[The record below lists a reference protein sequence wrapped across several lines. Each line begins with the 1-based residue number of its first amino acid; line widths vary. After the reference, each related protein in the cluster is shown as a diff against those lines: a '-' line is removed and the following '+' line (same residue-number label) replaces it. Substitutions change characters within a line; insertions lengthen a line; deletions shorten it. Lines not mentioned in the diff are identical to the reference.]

1 MTNTDENAFKSASHE
16 EHGATALMVMPV
28 HDPSELVEKAMHTQ
42 KDVGEALASY
52 TRKEDEVQKAHE
64 HHLERAKARYE
75 SGNSAGGVISMR
87 KVKRLEGQDSNL
99 NQAVQLLALRK
110 VALVRFIKK
119 HKLEQQDCKLEHP
132 LTPSECDDGFTVSL
146 CDDILKS
153 ELVRIEKAAKNG
165 PASISDEDLLKELE
179 LINALDED
187 EFDDDEDDGYFEDGM
202 LDIDEILTRFKY

>member
-1 MTNTDENAFKSASHE
+1 MTNTDEKAYKSTSHE
-16 EHGATALMVMPV
+16 ERGTSALMLTSV
-28 HDPSELVEKAMHTQ
+28 DDISELVEKAVHTQ
-42 KDVGEALASY
+42 KDVGQALASY

-119 HKLEQQDCKLEHP
+119 HKLQQQDCKLENP

-153 ELVRIEKAAKNG
+153 ELVRIEKAAKNESTS
-165 PASISDEDLLKELE
+165 PSDEDLLKEL
-179 LINALDED
+179 
-187 EFDDDEDDGYFEDGM
+187 
-202 LDIDEILTRFKY
+202 